1 VKPLIHPR
9 NPRLPAPT
17 ALNALFC
24 GSACRQRRLLLPQV
38 SSVQTGPEGFDI
50 VDIRL
55 PNSNFAAT
63 ANTGYPVQ
71 SVAREI
77 RQFSNMD
84 AAGSLASLV
93 SAAQCSALTQIN
105 KQTRKPFT
113 ARRQVSSFS
122 N

>member
-1 VKPLIHPR
+1 
-9 NPRLPAPT
+9 
-17 ALNALFC
+17 
-24 GSACRQRRLLLPQV
+24 LLPQG

-71 SVAREI
+71 SVARQI
-77 RQFSNMD
+77 RQFSNMG
-84 AAGSLASLV
+84 AAGSLVSLILV
-93 SAAQCSALTQIN
+93 SAAQCSALRQIN
-105 KQTRKPFT
+105 MQISKPT
-113 ARRQVSSFS
+113 KVRHQVSSFS